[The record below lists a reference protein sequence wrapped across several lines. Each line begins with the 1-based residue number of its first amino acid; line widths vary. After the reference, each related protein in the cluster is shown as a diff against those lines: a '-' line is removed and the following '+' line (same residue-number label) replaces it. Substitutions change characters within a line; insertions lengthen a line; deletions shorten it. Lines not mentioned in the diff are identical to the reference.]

1 MSDDE
6 EEPFEGLLDGAGCTE
21 IWEKLSDHRRKQRGE
36 QRAESDLEGEK
47 E

>member
-21 IWEKLSDHRRKQRGE
+21 IWEKLSDHRRKQKSK
-36 QRAESDLEGEK
+36 SDEE
-47 E
+47 